1 MSNVVMEKQAG
12 AALPWGD
19 WIRRSI
25 ALGYFAL
32 LLVLPVLMV
41 FWQAFSKGWGAFVG
55 ALLEPAAV
63 NAFWLTIVTSVV
75 AVVINTFFGV
85 LIAWVLVRQK
95 FPGKALL
102 NSLID
107 LPFAVSPVVAGLM
120 LILLYGQDSWIG
132 SFLEANGI
140 KVIFALPSMIL
151 ATVFV
156 TMPFVVREVQP
167 VLEELGEDQ
176 EIAARTLGASEWQ
189 VFWRI
194 TIPSIRWGLIYG
206 VVLTTAR
213 ALGEFGAVIVVSGNL
228 IGQTQTLTLHVEE
241 RFQSFDLQGAFAGS
255 VLLASLA
262 LATLI
267 ILELVKLN
275 KQKETIPQKQEK

>member
-55 ALLEPAAV
+55 SLLEPAAV